1 MFWKDSG
8 GRSSGGGGGLEQNG
22 VGPFG
27 QVRVLVVGDSVLQL
41 FTKKVCSVLTNLGWN
56 CAIFLSLK
64 TWDTKEEL
72 GTKEAV
78 GVGKSSLVHLIL
90 KGSAI
95 ARPAQTVGCAVGVK
109 HITYGSAGGSS
120 NNIISDVQR
129 NFFVELWDVSGHER
143 YRTCRSIFYTQI
155 NGVIFVYDLSQRKT
169 KTNLNKWAVEVAETG
184 TFSAPLGS
192 GGPGGLPVPYLVIAN
207 KVDLVPRDGSRVS
220 SGSLVDFARQWVEK
234 QGLLPSS
241 EELPLT
247 DSFPG
252 NSGLLSA
259 AKEARY
265 DKEAVIKFFR
275 MLIRRRFFSNEPAAP
290 SPWSLT
296 PREDSILPVETLKDE
311 VDSFQRKSGEDFM
324 YKGVNPLPAQR
335 NLASPPDLSPQ
346 QPVFSLDNYRY
357 HRYSSPSLP
366 DVSSSRT
373 SREDIDV

>member
-8 GRSSGGGGGLEQNG
+8 GRSSSGSSREQNG

-27 QVRVLVVGDSVLQL
+27 QIRVLVVGDS
-41 FTKKVCSVLTNLGWN
+41 
-56 CAIFLSLK
+56 
-64 TWDTKEEL
+64 
-72 GTKEAV
+72 

-95 ARPAQTVGCAVGVK
+95 SRPSQTVGCTVDIK
-109 HITYGSAGGSS
+109 HVTYGSAGGSS
-120 NNIISDVQR
+120 NNVSDAER

-143 YRTCRSIFYTQI
+143 YKACRSIFYTQI

-207 KVDLVPRDGSRVS
+207 KVDIVQRDGTRASN
-220 SGSLVDFARQWVEK
+220 GNLVDLARQWAEK
-234 QGLLPSS
+234 QGLLRCS

-247 DSFPG
+247 ESFPG
-252 NSGLLSA
+252 NSGLVSA
-259 AKEARY
+259 AKQARY
-265 DKEAVIKFFR
+265 DKEAMIKFFR
-275 MLIRRRFFSNEPAAP
+275 MLIRRRYFSNEPPAP

-296 PREDSILPVETLKDE
+296 PRADTILPVEAHGVE
-311 VDSFQRKSGEDFM
+311 VDSFQRKSYGDEGFL
-324 YKGVNPLPAQR
+324 YNGIVTPLPAQR
-335 NLASPPDLSPQ
+335 NLTPPPTLNPQ
-346 QPVFSLDNYRY
+346 QPVFSSDNYRH
-357 HRYSSPSLP
+357 HRFSSSSLP
-366 DVSSSRT
+366 DVGSSRT